1 MTALAATGP
10 TRRFAGA
17 LATASTLAL
26 VFSVVLAGPFSASTR
41 EAVSAVGFAT
51 GALAIMGS
59 GALAARR
66 CVGRRR
72 RSWLIVVS
80 ASGVALVGN
89 LVTTVT
95 GGDPVQDTSLVGDLL
110 VALALVLTVFA
121 LLGLSDTPARR
132 ARLLVSWLDGV
143 VTGCTV
149 LVIAI
154 VLVFS
159 RLVEA
164 ENIAE
169 RPVVLVFPILDVAVL
184 TVALL
189 LFVRSRGDRSFYA
202 MISFGFVLYAVADLA
217 FAVQNAA
224 QSSYEAGTPQDLM
237 WITAYLILAA
247 AAWHPAAARPTA
259 VPAISS
265 SVDVQ
270 STLLIFGLLVAAAA
284 VQSLFPGGPL
294 TDTLTGL
301 WVVLV
306 LAVGVR
312 QVLLV
317 SDNQGLRAG
326 LEQRVQEK
334 TADLRR
340 VNRRIEV
347 MLNSVGDGIYGVD
360 LEGRITFS
368 NPSALVA
375 LGCTSGDLMGLH
387 AHDALHAENAG
398 SAPEAERHDW
408 AGCYIAEA
416 ITERQ
421 VASRD
426 DTYRR
431 SDGSLFPVEVTASP
445 LLDEDEILGAVVV
458 FRDVTE
464 RREVDRMK
472 DEFLSIVSHELR
484 TPLTAIRG
492 SLDMLSDGGLSK
504 LPDPAQRMVTIATR
518 SSERLTRL
526 INDILDVERIRSG
539 KLRMDRA
546 PHEAR
551 LLLDSTYR
559 EMGPLAS
566 AAGLDLSLGNMDGT
580 VFADADRI
588 VQTLTNLVGNAIKF
602 STPGTTITL
611 AARNGLDEVTFSVS
625 DQGRGVPPDK
635 LLSIFN
641 PFEQVDSSDSRE
653 QGGTGLGLAICRGI
667 VERHGGRIWVES
679 EVGKGSTFYFTIP
692 DMPTHNGGG
701 GVKYRQNGDSDL

>member
-1 MTALAATGP
+1 MTALAATEP

-26 VFSVVLAGPFSASTR
+26 IFSVVLAGPFSASTR
-41 EAVSAVGFAT
+41 EVVSAVGFAT

-95 GGDPVQDTSLVGDLL
+95 GGDPVQETSLVGDLL

-164 ENIAE
+164 QNIAE
-169 RPVVLVFPILDVAVL
+169 RPVVLVFPVLDVAVL

-202 MISFGFVLYAVADLA
+202 MVSFGFVLYAVADLT

-224 QSSYEAGTPQDLM
+224 QGSYVAGTPQDLM
-237 WITAYLILAA
+237 WITAYLILAT

-360 LEGRITFS
+360 LAGRITFS

-387 AHDALHAENAG
+387 AHDALHAERAG

-416 ITERQ
+416 IRERQ
-421 VASRD
+421 VVASRD

-431 SDGSLFPVEVTASP
+431 TDGSLFPVEVTASP

-492 SLDMLSDGGLSK
+492 SLDMLSDGGLSQ
-504 LPDPAQRMVTIATR
+504 LPDPAQRMVSIATR

-551 LLLDSTYR
+551 VLLDSTYR
-559 EMGPLAS
+559 EMGPLAN
-566 AAGLDLSLGNMDGT
+566 AAGLDLFLGNTDGT
-580 VFADADRI
+580 VVADADRI

-602 STPGTTITL
+602 SAPGSTITL
-611 AARNGLDEVTFSVS
+611 AARNGLEEVTFSVS

-641 PFEQVDSSDSRE
+641 PFEQVDSSDSRD

-667 VERHGGRIWVES
+667 VERHGGRIWAES
-679 EVGKGSTFYFTIP
+679 ELGNGTTVCFTLP
-692 DMPTHNGGG
+692 AVTPGN
-701 GVKYRQNGDSDL
+701 

>member
-1 MTALAATGP
+1 MTAFAATEP

-17 LATASTLAL
+17 LALAFTLAL
-26 VFSVVLAGPFSASTR
+26 FFAVALSGPFSSSTR
-41 EAVSAVGFAT
+41 EVLSAVGFVI

-80 ASGVALVGN
+80 ASGVALAGN
-89 LVTTVT
+89 LWTTVT
-95 GGDPVQDTSLVGDLL
+95 GGDPVQDTSLVGDILI
-110 VALALVLTVFA
+110 ALALVLTVFA

-132 ARLLVSWLDGV
+132 ARLLVGWLDGV

-164 ENIAE
+164 QSVAE

-189 LFVRSRGDRSFYA
+189 LLLRSRGDRSFYV
-202 MISFGFVLYAVADLA
+202 MVSFGFVLYAVADLA
-217 FAVQNAA
+217 FAVQHATG
-224 QSSYEAGTPQDLM
+224 SYAVGTPQDLM

-247 AAWHPAAARPTA
+247 VAWHPAASRPTSA
-259 VPAISS
+259 PAISS

-270 STLLIFGLLVAAAA
+270 STLLIFGLLVCAAA
-284 VQSLFPGGPL
+284 VQSFFPGGPL
-294 TDTLTGL
+294 TGTLTGL

-317 SDNQGLRAG
+317 ADNQGLRAG
-326 LEQRVQEK
+326 LEQRILEA

-340 VNRRIEV
+340 ANRRVEV
-347 MLNSVGDGIYGVD
+347 TLNSVGDGIYGVD
-360 LEGRITFS
+360 LAGRVTFS
-368 NPSALVA
+368 NPSALLA
-375 LGCTSGDLMGLH
+375 LGCSAGDLMGQQ
-387 AHDALHAENAG
+387 AHDALHAETPGA
-398 SAPEAERHDW
+398 APDGELHDW

-416 ITERQ
+416 IAERH
-421 VASRD
+421 VAARD

-431 SDGSLFPVEVTASP
+431 SDGTLFPVEVTASP

-464 RREVDRMK
+464 RREIDRMK

-492 SLDMLSDGGLSK
+492 SLDMLGDRGLTQLS
-504 LPDPAQRMVTIATR
+504 DPAQRMVTIATR

-539 KLRMDRA
+539 KLRMDPA
-546 PHEAR
+546 VTEAR
-551 LLLDSTYR
+551 VLLDSTHR
-559 EMGPLAS
+559 EMSSLAA
-566 AAGLDLSLGNMDGT
+566 AAGLDLSLGNMDGM
-580 VFADADRI
+580 VFADSDRI

-602 STPGTTITL
+602 SQPGTTITL
-611 AARNGLDEVTFSVS
+611 AAENGHDEVIFSVS
-625 DQGRGVPPDK
+625 DQGRGIPPDK
-635 LLSIFN
+635 LLSVFN
-641 PFEQVDSSDSRE
+641 PFEQVDSSDSRD

-667 VERHGGRIWVES
+667 VERHGGRIWAES
-679 EVGKGSTFYFTIP
+679 ELDAGTTVRFTLP
-692 DMPTHNGGG
+692 ASAPSN
-701 GVKYRQNGDSDL
+701 

>member
-1 MTALAATGP
+1 MTALAATAP

-26 VFSVVLAGPFSASTR
+26 GFSVVLAGPFSASTR
-41 EAVSAVGFAT
+41 EVVSAVGFVT

-72 RSWLIVVS
+72 RSWLTVVS
-80 ASGVALVGN
+80 ASGVALAGN
-89 LVTTVT
+89 LWTTVT
-95 GGDPVQDTSLVGDLL
+95 GGDPVQDTSLVGDVL

-164 ENIAE
+164 QSIAE

-202 MISFGFVLYAVADLA
+202 MVSFGFVLYAVADLA
-217 FAVQNAA
+217 FAVQNATGT
-224 QSSYEAGTPQDLM
+224 YVAGTPQDLM
-237 WITAYLILAA
+237 WITAYLVLAA
-247 AAWHPAAARPTA
+247 VAWHPAASRPTSN
-259 VPAISS
+259 PAISS

-270 STLLIFGLLVAAAA
+270 STLLIFGLLVSAAA

-317 SDNQGLRAG
+317 SDNQNLRAG

-340 VNRRIEV
+340 VTRRIEV

-360 LEGRITFS
+360 LEGRVTFS

-375 LGCTSGDLMGLH
+375 LGRAPGDLMGLQ
-387 AHDALHAENAG
+387 AHDALHATTLG
-398 SAPEAERHDW
+398 SAPDGELHDW
-408 AGCYIAEA
+408 DGCYIAEA
-416 ITERQ
+416 IAERHV
-421 VASRD
+421 VAARD

-445 LLDEDEILGAVVV
+445 LVDEDEILGAVVV

-492 SLDMLSDGGLSK
+492 SLDMLSDGGLSQ
-504 LPDPAQRMVTIATR
+504 LPDPAQRMVSIATR

-539 KLRMDRA
+539 KLRMDCA
-546 PHEAR
+546 PHDAR
-551 LLLDSTYR
+551 ALVESTYR
-559 EMGPLAS
+559 EMGPLAI
-566 AAGLDLSLGNMDGT
+566 AAGLDLSLADADGT

-602 STPGTTITL
+602 SASGTTITL
-611 AARNGLDEVTFSVS
+611 AARNGANEVTFSVS

-635 LLSIFN
+635 LMSIFN
-641 PFEQVDSSDSRE
+641 PFEQVDSSDSRD

-667 VERHGGRIWVES
+667 VERHGGRIWAES
-679 EVGKGSTFYFTIP
+679 ELGNGTTVCFTLPAVIP
-692 DMPTHNGGG
+692 GN
-701 GVKYRQNGDSDL
+701 